1 MKNSDNGKWV
11 YSGYAIAFD
20 GKEEWGLGN
29 NFARNVM
36 ILGVDNSS
44 SSHVNNIHRKFLTLG
59 EGDTFL
65 VLMKDL
71 VYQ

>member
-1 MKNSDNGKWV
+1 MGVWWICK
-11 YSGYAIAFD
+11 AFD
-20 GKEEWGLGN
+20 EKGEWGLRN
-29 NFARNVM
+29 NCARNVM

-44 SSHVNNIHRKFLTLG
+44 SSHVNNIYRKFLTLG

-65 VLMKDL
+65 VLIKDL